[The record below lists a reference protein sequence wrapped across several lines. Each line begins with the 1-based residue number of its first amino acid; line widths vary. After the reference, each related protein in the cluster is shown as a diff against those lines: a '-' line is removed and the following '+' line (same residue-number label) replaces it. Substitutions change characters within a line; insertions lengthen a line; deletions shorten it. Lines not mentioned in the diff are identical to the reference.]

1 MLSIYEEDSVQSVVQ
16 NLLSVW
22 LYFTLY
28 LFTFLMISL
37 ALVSSR
43 IAPRSFFLAL
53 VKIWANGLF
62 VLMGKRL
69 HVKNR
74 DNYSAMGR
82 YIILINHTS
91 FFDIPAIMAV
101 FPNVSWLGKDY
112 LTKIPL
118 FNQILKEMNYI
129 AVEDNPARSVHRILR
144 EAQQAVNQFQLA
156 LFPEG
161 TRTLNG
167 DLGRF
172 KRGFIHI
179 MRNAQMDIL
188 PVTLNG
194 LFEIK
199 PKDRWTINPFV
210 RAEMVIGEPIAFAE
224 LSQLP
229 ADEIMNR
236 TIQAI
241 AANLRLAGN
250 DSEFQKIGSAENYSQ
265 VS

>member
-1 MLSIYEEDSVQSVVQ
+1 MQSVLQ

-22 LYFTLY
+22 FYFTLY
-28 LFTFLMISL
+28 LFTLFMLGLGII
-37 ALVSSR
+37 SSR
-43 IAPRSFFLAL
+43 IAPRRFFLAA

-62 VLMGKRL
+62 ILLGKRL

-74 DNYSAMGR
+74 GNYSATGR

-101 FPNVSWLGKDY
+101 FPNVSWLGKEY

-118 FNQILKEMNYI
+118 FNRILKEMNYI

-144 EAQQAVNQFQLA
+144 QAQQAVNQFQLA

-167 DLGRF
+167 NLGRF

-199 PKDRWTINPFV
+199 PKDRWSINPFV
-210 RAEMVIGEPIAFAE
+210 RAEMVIGDPIPFSE
-224 LSQLP
+224 LSQLSTE
-229 ADEIMNR
+229 EIINR
-236 TIQAI
+236 TIEAI
-241 AANLRLAGN
+241 AVNLRLPGN
-250 DSEFQKIGSAENYSQ
+250 ESQ
-265 VS
+265 IDQIKSSDMSSTFEVK